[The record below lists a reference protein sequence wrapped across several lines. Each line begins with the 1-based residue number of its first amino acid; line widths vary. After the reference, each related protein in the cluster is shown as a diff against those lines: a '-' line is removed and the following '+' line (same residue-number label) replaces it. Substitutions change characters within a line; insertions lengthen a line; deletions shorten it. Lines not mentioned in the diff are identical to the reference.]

1 MDLNIKYFTIVK
13 EVKASIKNIEASIQN
28 FQVHIDP
35 NSVLNEMKAAFK
47 MELMLNG
54 KVIKVDQEKPKEL
67 EQDDLF
73 AAALN
78 ENDANKEAIIPDEV
92 HQLMA
97 KSK

>member
-1 MDLNIKYFTIVK
+1 
-13 EVKASIKNIEASIQN
+13 
-28 FQVHIDP
+28 
-35 NSVLNEMKAAFK
+35 